1 MTTFFLLVLVFFSLS
16 AGSLASNYH
25 ENLHLQPLP
34 PSSLLAS
41 FNFKSNTTRAS
52 FDRQHFQYFPRA
64 LGQILQH
71 ANTQELHLRFTTGR
85 WDSESWG
92 SRPWDGAKEGGT
104 GVELWAWIDAADD
117 EAAFSKWITLT
128 QSLSGL
134 FCASL
139 NFIDSTKTTRPV
151 TSFEPAGDHLPSEN
165 LHLLHGALPGE
176 VVCTENLTPFLK
188 LLPCKGKA
196 GVASLLDGHKLFDAS
211 WQSMSID
218 VRPVCAE
225 SECLMQIDQTVDIVL
240 DIDRSKRQRDNP
252 IPRPVSPDKLVCDTS
267 KSYHAR
273 DTCYPRE
280 QKAEKGWS
288 ITELFGRSISGPCPL
303 VDGQGANEETV
314 CLHVPQEREAH
325 PIPDSVETKVTGDF
339 TRCFTLPSSTPF
351 DLTVPEQDIDTK
363 VPLEEPVLHAERS
376 IVGHGQERGGM
387 RIIFDNPSP
396 NKAVDFI
403 YFESLPW
410 FLRPYIHTLQATITG
425 RDGIRRQAP
434 TSEIIKET
442 FYRPGIDRERGTQLE
457 LGLSVPPAS
466 RVTLN
471 YDFEKAILRYTEYP
485 PDANRGF
492 NVAPAVI
499 KVASPQAGR
508 PIYLRT
514 TSLLLPLP
522 TPDFSMP
529 YNVIILTSTVIALAF
544 GSIFN
549 LLVRRFVTAEEASAL
564 RAQTLKGRLAGRI
577 VALRDRIRGK
587 GSKVE

>member
-1 MTTFFLLVLVFFSLS
+1 MTIFYILALAIAALS
-16 AGSLASNYH
+16 VGSAASNYH
-25 ENLHLQPLP
+25 ENLLLQPLP

-41 FNFKSNTTRAS
+41 FNFRSNATQTS
-52 FDRQHFQYFPRA
+52 FEQQHFRYFPRA

-71 ANTQELHLRFTTGR
+71 ANTRELHLRFTTGR

-104 GVELWAWIDAADD
+104 GVELWAWIEAADD
-117 EAAFSKWITLT
+117 EIAFSKWITLT

-139 NFIDSTKTTRPV
+139 NFIDSTRTTRPV
-151 TSFEPAGDHLPSEN
+151 ASFEPTGHHVDSDN
-165 LHLLHGALPGE
+165 LHLLHGTLPGE

-196 GVASLLDGHKLFDAS
+196 GVASLLDGHKLFDAA
-211 WQSMSID
+211 WQSMAID
-218 VRPVCAE
+218 VRPVCPP
-225 SECLMQIDQTVDIVL
+225 SGECLMQIDQTVDIVM
-240 DIDRSKRQRDNP
+240 DIERSKRPRGNP
-252 IPRPVSPDKLVCDTS
+252 IPRPVPADKLVCDTS

-273 DTCYPRE
+273 DTCYPLE
-280 QKAEKGWS
+280 TAAVKSWS
-288 ITELFGRSISGPCPL
+288 ISELFGRTVSGSCPL
-303 VDGQGANEETV
+303 MDTQEKTV
-314 CLHVPQEREAH
+314 CSRIPPTQEVRPSPE
-325 PIPDSVETKVTGDF
+325 SVDAKFSDQF
-339 TRCFTLPSSTPF
+339 TRCYTPPSSEPF
-351 DLTVPEQDIDTK
+351 DLSVPEQAATDITSS
-363 VPLEEPVLHAERS
+363 VPLEEPVLHAERT

-387 RIIFDNPSP
+387 RIIFDNPSSE
-396 NKAVDFI
+396 KAVDFI

-410 FLRPYIHTLQATITG
+410 FLRPYIHTLQSTITG
-425 RDGIRRQAP
+425 RDGVRRQAP
-434 TSEIIKET
+434 TSEFIKET
-442 FYRPGIDRERGTQLE
+442 FYRPGVDRERGTQLE
-457 LGLSVPPAS
+457 LALSVPPAS
-466 RVTLN
+466 TVTLT

-499 KVASPQAGR
+499 KIAASK
-508 PIYLRT
+508 PIYIRT

-549 LLVRRFVTAEEASAL
+549 LLVRRFVTVEEAAAL
-564 RAQTLKGRLAGRI
+564 RAQTFKGRLGGKI

-587 GSKVE
+587 NAKVE